1 MQKNKRLSCLLVTA
15 TMMAVLAGCARSS
28 GYRKEQNISSVPQSP
43 GERERIVDR
52 AQNFSGLK
60 KRTVVLPFWNDTP
73 VKGRFETQ
81 AKNALREVLLS
92 QGRLNL
98 VDERDVTQR
107 SQDFYL
113 EQAKVNVQHV
123 SDYGKKWGVSLVIL
137 GRISKIVFRR
147 KDESV
152 GVFRP
157 SSAVA
162 AVSLEV
168 RLIDVA
174 SAKEV
179 ALGQGAGTSENTSL
193 NLFGTSADDTEEY
206 RNELVAAAVAD
217 GVYKAMPAL
226 NREIDRIRW
235 SGKIAKI
242 AGNKVYVNA
251 GRATGLNLGDIL
263 KVSSA
268 GAEIFDPDTGLF
280 LGRTQGDLKGTLE
293 VVEYFGEDGS
303 ITRVHSGGNFVEGD
317 QLQLY

>member
-1 MQKNKRLSCLLVTA
+1 MHRLALFLF
-15 TMMAVLAGCARSS
+15 LAAITGCARSQ
-28 GYRKEQNISSVPQSP
+28 GYKKDSERTGYSQSP
-43 GERERIVDR
+43 AEQERTIDR
-52 AQNFSGLK
+52 AQKFSGLR

-73 VKGRFETQ
+73 IKGKFEVTT
-81 AKNALREVLLS
+81 KNVLRDILLE
-92 QGRLNL
+92 QGRLNV

-113 EQAKVNVQHV
+113 DQEKINVQHV
-123 SDYGKKWGVSLVIL
+123 ADYGKKWGVSLVAL

-157 SSAVA
+157 SSAIA
-162 AVSLEV
+162 AVSLEM
-168 RLIDVA
+168 RLVDVA

-179 ALGQGAGTSENTSL
+179 ALGQGTGTSENSSL
-193 NLFGTSADDTEEY
+193 NLFGASADDTDDY
-206 RNELVAAAVAD
+206 RNELVHAAMADAVQ
-217 GVYKAMPAL
+217 KAMPDL

-242 AGNKVYVNA
+242 TGNKVYVNA

-263 KVSSA
+263 KVSAS
-268 GAEIFDPDTGLF
+268 GTEIFDPDTGLF

-293 VVEYFGEDGS
+293 VVEYFGEDGA
-303 ITRVHSGGNFVEGD
+303 ITRVHSGGNFAEGD
-317 QLQLY
+317 QVQLY

>member
-1 MQKNKRLSCLLVTA
+1 MQKTIKLLVLFFVFVT
-15 TMMAVLAGCARSS
+15 TIVGCARSS
-28 GYRKEQNISSVPQSP
+28 AYRKDMDSNVSQSP
-43 GERERIVDR
+43 TDRERVIDR
-52 AQNFSGLK
+52 AQNFNGLK

-73 VKGRFETQ
+73 IKGRFEVQ

-98 VDERDVTQR
+98 VDERDVSQR

-113 EQAKVNVQHV
+113 DQEKVNIQHV
-123 SDYGKKWGVSLVIL
+123 ADYGKKWGVSLVIL

-162 AVSLEV
+162 AVSLEI

-193 NLFGTSADDTEEY
+193 NLFGSSADDTEEY
-206 RNELVAAAVAD
+206 RNELVTAAVAD
-217 GVYKAMPAL
+217 GVTKAMPAL

-242 AGNKVYVNA
+242 VGNKVYVNA

-268 GAEIFDPDTGLF
+268 GTEIFDPDTGLF

-293 VVEYFGEDGS
+293 LIEYFGEDGS
-303 ITRVHSGGNFVEGD
+303 IARVHSGGNIIEGD

>member
-1 MQKNKRLSCLLVTA
+1 MKRQMSLLVLTA
-15 TMMAVLAGCARSS
+15 FLLIDIAGCARSPA
-28 GYRKEQNISSVPQSP
+28 YKK
-43 GERERIVDR
+43 ERERMGDVPQTSQEQER
-52 AQNFSGLK
+52 VMEKAQKFSGLR

-73 VKGRFETQ
+73 IKGKFEVTT
-81 AKNALREVLLS
+81 KNVLKDILLE
-92 QGRLNL
+92 QGRLNV
-98 VDERDVTQR
+98 VDERDVSQR

-113 EQAKVNVQHV
+113 DQEKVDVQHV
-123 SDYGKKWGVSLVIL
+123 AEFGKKWGVSLVIL

-162 AVSLEV
+162 AVSVEM

-179 ALGQGAGTSENTSL
+179 ALGQGTGTSENTSL

-206 RNELVAAAVAD
+206 RNELVRAAMEDAVN
-217 GVYKAMPAL
+217 KAMPAL

-235 SGKIAKI
+235 NGKIAKI
-242 AGNKVYVNA
+242 AGNKIYVNA

-263 KVSSA
+263 KVS
-268 GAEIFDPDTGLF
+268 GGGTEIFDPDTGLF

-293 VVEYFGEDGS
+293 VMEYFGEDGS
-303 ITRVHSGGNFVEGD
+303 ITRVHSGGNFDEGD
-317 QLQLY
+317 QVQLY